1 MNKGKKI
8 NIIINIIAIILLL
21 LLVLILYIHF
31 YDELQLLNTEEGRN
45 ELINKIQNTG
55 IFGSII
61 LVILQ
66 ILQVVVA
73 FIPGEFVELICGAM
87 FGPFLGLIICLI
99 GLNIG
104 TMIIFALVKI
114 LGKPFVHENTK
125 NNKLKLDFLKD
136 SNRALIILFFVFL
149 IPGIPKDILIYPIP
163 LTKIKMTKFMIV
175 STIARIPSILS
186 STIIGSSI
194 LKGNYQL
201 SIIVFVIS
209 LVFAILGL
217 VFNKQIYNFIDN
229 KFIKRKQ
236 INENDILN

>member
-1 MNKGKKI
+1 MNKGKRI
-8 NIIINIIAIILLL
+8 NIIINIIAIVILLFIV
-21 LLVLILYIHF
+21 LVLYIHF
-31 YDELQLLNTEEGRN
+31 YDELQFLNTDEGRN

-61 LVILQ
+61 LIILQ
-66 ILQVVVA
+66 VLQVVVA

-87 FGPFLGLIICLI
+87 FGPFWGLLICLI

-114 LGKPFVHENTK
+114 LGKPFVRENTK
-125 NNKLKLDFLKD
+125 NSKLKLDFFKD
-136 SNRALIILFFVFL
+136 HNRALIILFFVFL
-149 IPGIPKDILIYPIP
+149 VPGIPKDILIYPIP
-163 LTKIKMTKFMIV
+163 LTKIKMTKFMFV
-175 STIARIPSILS
+175 STIARIPSIFS

-194 LKGNYQL
+194 LQGNYQL

-209 LVFAILGL
+209 LTLAILGL
-217 VFNKQIYNFIDN
+217 IFNKQIYMFIDN
-229 KFIKRKQ
+229 KVIKRKQ

>member
-8 NIIINIIAIILLL
+8 NIIINIIAIIILL

-87 FGPFLGLIICLI
+87 FGPLGGLLICLI

-125 NNKLKLDFLKD
+125 NTKLKLDFLKD
-136 SNRALIILFFVFL
+136 PNRALIILFFIFL

-163 LTKIKMTKFMIV
+163 LTKLKMHKFMIV

-236 INENDILN
+236 KNENDILN